1 MKSDKNHL
9 GDTLSKL
16 RPVTTEEVL
25 ILLKSMP
32 GKHSPLDTIPTVLLK
47 KCADIFAPVIFHLAN
62 LSFREGVFPG
72 RFKKAQVTP
81 LIKKAGLDPEIP
93 ANYRPISNLVTI
105 SKVLERLFLS
115 RLKDHISQCSNFTQ
129 FQSAYRQYHST
140 ETAMLKILNDVYTT
154 ADGQRSTCLV
164 ALDLSAAFD
173 TLDHATITDRLR
185 HTFGIESSAIDW
197 LTSYLTNRSQ
207 FVKLG
212 DVLSPPTHCNI
223 GVPQGSVLGPIL
235 FSLFISPVAGVISN
249 FGVSFHQFADDTQ
262 LSIGIDPKSIVESL
276 DILDKCSR
284 VVLDWF
290 TNNGLAL
297 YSSKSEV
304 LFMDT
309 RTKLHSVGN
318 IAKVSV
324 TGCDISPAESIKNL
338 GVTLDSEHIRQSV
351 DFEIAKTIG
360 CAIVGSRL
368 DYCSSILYGTAAG
381 NFKKLQTVQNALAR
395 VVSGKRKYDRITP
408 TLIDLHWLP
417 VAHRINFKL
426 ATIVYKTKIHHQPE
440 YLDNLLV
447 EYKQPRVL
455 RSSADDFLA
464 VPRTRTVLA
473 TRAFSVAAP
482 KLWNTIPIDIRN
494 SSSLVTSK
502 SKLKTFL
509 FRRAYAS

>member
-1 MKSDKNHL
+1 M
-9 GDTLSKL
+9 
-16 RPVTTEEVL
+16 
-25 ILLKSMP
+25 
-32 GKHSPLDTIPTVLLK
+32 LLK
-47 KCADIFAPVIFHLAN
+47 KCADIFAPIICHLAN
-62 LSFREGVFPG
+62 LSFCEGVFPD

-81 LIKKAGLDPEIP
+81 LIKKAGLDPEVP

-140 ETAMLKILNDVYTT
+140 DTAMLKILNDVYTT

-173 TLDHATITDRLR
+173 TLDHATIIDRLR

-207 FVKLG
+207 FVMFG
-212 DVLSPPTHCNI
+212 DVLSPPTNCSI

-249 FGVSFHQFADDTQ
+249 FGISFHQFADDTQ
-262 LSIGIDPKSIVESL
+262 LYIGVDPKSIVESL

-284 VVLDWF
+284 AVLDWF
-290 TNNGLAL
+290 TNNGLVL
-297 YSSKSEV
+297 NPSKSEV
-304 LFMDT
+304 LFMGT

-324 TGCDISPAESIKNL
+324 TGCDISPAESIKSL
-338 GVTLDSEHIRQSV
+338 GVTLDSELSLCKHVGNICKTSHYHIRALRHIRQSV
-351 DFEIAKTIG
+351 DLETAKTIG

-368 DYCSSILYGTAAG
+368 DYCNSILYGTSAG
-381 NFKKLQTVQNALAR
+381 NLKKLQTVQNALAR

-408 TLIDLHWLP
+408 TLIDLHWLLP

-426 ATIVYKTKIHHQPE
+426 ATIVFKTRIHHQPE

-447 EYKQPRVL
+447 DYKLPRVL
-455 RSSADDFLA
+455 RSSARRISCGSPHSNCFSRN
-464 VPRTRTVLA
+464 PGFFCSCSKTVEHYSN
-473 TRAFSVAAP
+473 RHQKQF
-482 KLWNTIPIDIRN
+482 IIGHI
-494 SSSLVTSK
+494 
-502 SKLKTFL
+502 
-509 FRRAYAS
+509 